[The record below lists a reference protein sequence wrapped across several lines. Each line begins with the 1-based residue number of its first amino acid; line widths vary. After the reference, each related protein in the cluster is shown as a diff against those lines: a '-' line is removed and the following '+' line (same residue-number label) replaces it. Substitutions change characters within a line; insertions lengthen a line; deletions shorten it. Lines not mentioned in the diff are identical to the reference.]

1 MSGQR
6 AVGEFMSVASERV
19 CVSVKSLCDYQAIVS
34 SIGVSVNVSVIVQS
48 LCEFLAAKAAQ

>member
-19 CVSVKSLCDYQAIVS
+19 CVSVQSLCDYQAIVS
-34 SIGVSVNVSVIVQS
+34 SIGVSVNVCVIVKS
-48 LCEFLAAKAAQ
+48 LCEFLVFV

>member
-19 CVSVKSLCDYQAIVS
+19 CVSVKSLCDYQVL
-34 SIGVSVNVSVIVQS
+34 VSVFYVCVIVQS
-48 LCEFLAAKAAQ
+48 LGEFLVFV